1 MKITCCKDCPD
12 RHIGCHAVCERYLD
26 QKATLEEEADRVRE
40 YKLVDI
46 EYSKLSEDHLCRKIK
61 KKIRQRR

>member
-12 RHIGCHAVCERYLD
+12 RHIGCHATCERYLE
-26 QKATLEEEADRVRE
+26 QKATLEEEADRARE

-46 EYSKLSEDHLCRKIK
+46 EYSKLSKDHLCRKIK
-61 KKIRQRR
+61 KKIHHRR